1 MNTDFSDEGLNRI
14 TGSIIGAAQAV
25 SSELGSGFLEK
36 VYENA
41 LAFELRRR
49 GHEVAQQKAVD
60 VRYRREIVGQYFAD
74 LVVDRCVLVELKA
87 VAGLEKIH
95 RAPCLNYLRAT
106 GMRISLLLNCGR
118 PRLQYERVI
127 HGY

>member
-1 MNTDFSDEGLNRI
+1 MNTDSSDERLNRI

-60 VRYRREIVGQYFAD
+60 VRYRQEIVGQYFAD

-95 RAPCLNYLRAT
+95 RAQCLNYLRAT
-106 GMRISLLLNCGR
+106 GLRISLLLNF
-118 PRLQYERVI
+118 
-127 HGY
+127 